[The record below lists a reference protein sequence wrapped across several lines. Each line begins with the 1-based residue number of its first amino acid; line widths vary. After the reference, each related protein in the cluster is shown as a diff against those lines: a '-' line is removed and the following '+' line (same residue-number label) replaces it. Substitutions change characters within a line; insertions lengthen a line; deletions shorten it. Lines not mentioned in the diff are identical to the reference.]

1 MTNPAQLARPQGNN
15 QEADIA
21 GFGRFGD
28 LAGLAWLAAPAG
40 LAARAGWP
48 GWAGCGVSQQDW
60 LAGWGMDAW
69 ARNQAPGPT
78 RGRYEG
84 EG

>member
-1 MTNPAQLARPQGNN
+1 MTNPAQLARLLRNN
-15 QEADIA
+15 QEAGIA
-21 GFGRFGD
+21 GFERFGD
-28 LAGLAWLAAPAG
+28 LAGLAWLAAPPG

-69 ARNQAPGPT
+69 AQNQASGPT
-78 RGRYEG
+78 RGCHEREG
-84 EG
+84 

>member
-1 MTNPAQLARPQGNN
+1 MTNPAQLARLQGNN
-15 QEADIA
+15 QEAGIA

-48 GWAGCGVSQQDW
+48 GWASYSVSQKDW
-60 LAGWGMDAW
+60 LAGWGHGCL
-69 ARNQAPGPT
+69 GPKSSLRT
-78 RGRYEG
+78 DPWMSRG
-84 EG
+84 